1 METLTIYGNV
11 NIIDDY
17 SYENNINDDDVYDL
31 KDTGYIFRFAKNLV
45 EREFISQGMEE
56 FFKKEYEKDGLASV
70 NFELSREKNKSI
82 LTMTFNKDV
91 TDKRAKE
98 IMDSVIGQYAD
109 GFGKN
114 LANTPFY
121 EDEDDE
127 EVYDDEHDDYVNLNC
142 EHEYYIVLY
151 TEGYEYTLS

>member
-17 SYENNINDDDVYDL
+17 SYENNINDDDVYDI

-82 LTMTFNKDV
+82 LTMTQIHLSTKMKMMKKYTMMNMM
-91 TDKRAKE
+91 
-98 IMDSVIGQYAD
+98 IM
-109 GFGKN
+109 
-114 LANTPFY
+114 
-121 EDEDDE
+121 
-127 EVYDDEHDDYVNLNC
+127 
-142 EHEYYIVLY
+142 
-151 TEGYEYTLS
+151 